1 MLRHWSRSSDPTM
14 RSEAIALGTQEAASA
29 AAAFPL
35 GRRHSGYY
43 CDGRA
48 TSATVA
54 AAADARHERAP
65 ADEP

>member
-1 MLRHWSRSSDPTM
+1 MLRHCSRSYDPTM
-14 RSEAIALGTQEAASA
+14 WSEAIALGTQETASA

-35 GRRHSGYY
+35 GRRHSSYY

-54 AAADARHERAP
+54 TAADARHERAP